1 MIHLKFPIFK
11 FSASQYWVSHA
22 LMSSDTG
29 INCQLFKTI
38 ATMELGNQGIKT
50 GEKQSEQWNSLPTET
65 EVFTTLQF

>member
-22 LMSSDTG
+22 LMSSDS

-50 GEKQSEQWNSLPTET
+50 GEKQSEQWNSLATET
-65 EVFTTLQF
+65 EVFTTLLF